1 MLSNYLTFRSFVLQY
16 LKEKHPNII
25 IFVILGGK
33 HCMEKR
39 SKKFV
44 ALMSFFPLILIGT
57 ITLSGQKEVIKTH
70 AQMGDVVISEV
81 FSAGGEAGGVSHD
94 YVELFNNSSSDID
107 LTNWSI
113 FYADPAG
120 SFGPM
125 SDQVTYL
132 GGTIKAKSF
141 FLVTGAKGPYGSG
154 MYNLPPADVTG
165 SIQMYW
171 SAFKIALTNSRS
183 IPLNSSSSNVVDF
196 VGASINAND
205 FETSYAPATDLNNS
219 ISRREVSGLLIDVN
233 NNAADFKL
241 GHPNPAN
248 SSTTLS
254 KTDSEQ
260 ANELANYVMTGEG
273 LNANGKCSAIKS
285 KIDFVY
291 SRITPSAKTIFDTST
306 DQVFVDARNRIAYL
320 DSWVSSQ
327 PNPSGVAS
335 IKQSDLSAVLFIVIS
350 SLLGWIVYYT
360 LNRKKHLN

>member
-1 MLSNYLTFRSFVLQY
+1 MT
-16 LKEKHPNII
+16 
-25 IFVILGGK
+25 
-33 HCMEKR
+33 
-39 SKKFV
+39 
-44 ALMSFFPLILIGT
+44 FFPLLLVGT
-57 ITLSGQKEVIKTH
+57 MTLHGPKEVIQAH
-70 AQMGDVVISEV
+70 AQTGDVVISEV
-81 FSAGGEAGGVSHD
+81 FAAGGEAGGVSND
-94 YVELFNNSSSDID
+94 YVELFNNTSSDID

-120 SFGPM
+120 YFGPM

-141 FLVTGAKGPYGSG
+141 FLVTGARGPYGSG

-171 SAFKIALTNSRS
+171 SAFKIALTNSMS

-219 ISRREVSGLLIDVN
+219 ISRTEVSGLLIDVN
-233 NNAADFKL
+233 NNASDFKS

-248 SSTTLS
+248 SSTVRS
-254 KTDSEQ
+254 KTDAEQ

-291 SRITPSAKTIFDTST
+291 SRISPSAKAIFDTST
-306 DQVFVDARNRIAYL
+306 EQVFIDARNRLAYL

-327 PNPSGVAS
+327 PNPAGVAS
-335 IKQSDLSAVLFIVIS
+335 IKQSNISSIVFIIFS
-350 SLLGWIVYYT
+350 SLLGLIVYYT
-360 LNRKKHLN
+360 QNKKKRLN